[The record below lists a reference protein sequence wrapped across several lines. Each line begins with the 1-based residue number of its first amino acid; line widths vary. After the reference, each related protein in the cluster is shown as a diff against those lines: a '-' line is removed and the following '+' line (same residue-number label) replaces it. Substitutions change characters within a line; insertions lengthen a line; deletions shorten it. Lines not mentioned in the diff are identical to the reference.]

1 MAKKALL
8 KDHDNI
14 EILPITRGE
23 LVLDSSGNPALRSTE
38 FLATTSQPGLMSA
51 EDKYKI
57 LNMQASSVANALTL
71 KINNGSTEGT
81 NLYTF
86 NGSAAKTLNIV
97 AGDNIT
103 LTPTAGALSI
113 SASIPATIDA
123 YTKAES
129 DAKYLPLTGGRLS
142 AYSWL
147 PLTLQGNNK
156 DFTGL
161 GFSNNGNT
169 AAYLVYM
176 GDKSWKLTNEDWS
189 WDAYII
195 HSGNISSYLPT
206 IPTVTDYYW
215 ANVKISNES
224 NSTTTPTFGN
234 INVSGNATATT
245 FIGNLDGTYVNK
257 LTGYTKATSV
267 SAIATTDSLNTALGK
282 LELKA
287 DTAYTLVAGAYDGD
301 GTIENLAEILKVL
314 EGIKDTETIKAI
326 VGKYLPLT
334 GGTIKN
340 GQERIPLK
348 IDTDNEWGP
357 ELQLQYKGV
366 TKAWIGIIP
375 KDNYSSYGAYMCYNE
390 ADTAFLLGSDKKPYF
405 CTSSS
410 HLAPKYEILHAG
422 NAGISNG
429 TITINGVSIT
439 PLTSLPDHDHA
450 YLKPNVGI
458 GTYTPVEALDVAGNI
473 RSVNILLSKQNGNSN
488 HWYYARI
495 GVVNEQ
501 SSPIYLNPAMVFY
514 TMNNTHEAGTEVER
528 MRITSAGRVGIN
540 TSNPTTALEVAGD
553 ILSKG
558 YYLKEASTVTPVNMF
573 GWYIWQNTVQFTKR
587 DTNNTYVKELLG
599 INMTT
604 ETTTVTGTFKVSG
617 NSTITGNLN
626 IDGGTDTYRKI
637 SIGSETSGRHVAIH
651 NSAGF
656 TIDGTSAGRIAELSL
671 YESSSRLGGIG
682 VYSGGPI
689 YIDSSAGVHKIA
701 LENLTTITKT
711 LTVTKDW
718 MDTGIKSS
726 DLTTGTYAVQVYV
739 HSSADGIWY
748 GYWSGMMSWYSSST
762 NDTRSDEI
770 LLHNS
775 GHAVGPHI
783 YLRTIQSLNTDG
795 RNLRLQIAASKTL
808 TSASYTF
815 KFKKLI

>member
-23 LVLDSSGNPALRSTE
+23 LVLDSSGNQALHSTE

-71 KINNGSTEGT
+71 KINGGSTEGT

-97 AGDNIT
+97 AGSNIT
-103 LTPTAGALSI
+103 LTPSTNTLTIA
-113 SASIPATIDA
+113 ASIPDTIDA
-123 YTKAES
+123 YTKTES
-129 DAKYLPLTGGRLS
+129 DARYLPLVGGRLT

-147 PLTLQGNNK
+147 PLVLQGNNK

-334 GGTIKN
+334 GGTIYNSNVATPLYIKGSGTSAYIGFQDKDTKN
-340 GQERIPLK
+340 MGFIGMTGENSLK
-348 IDTDNEWGP
+348 FCKSNGT
-357 ELQLQYKGV
+357 
-366 TKAWIGIIP
+366 T
-375 KDNYSSYGAYMCYNE
+375 SY
-390 ADTAFLLGSDKKPYF
+390 D
-405 CTSSS
+405 
-410 HLAPKYEILHAG
+410 ILHSG
-422 NAGISNG
+422 NTSITNG
-429 TITINGVSIT
+429 TITINGISIT
-439 PLTSLPDHDHA
+439 PLTQHQD
-450 YLKPNVGI
+450 
-458 GTYTPVEALDVAGNI
+458 
-473 RSVNILLSKQNGNSN
+473 LSN
-488 HWYYARI
+488 Y
-495 GVVNEQ
+495 VT
-501 SSPIYLNPAMVFY
+501 LN
-514 TMNNTHEAGTEVER
+514 
-528 MRITSAGRVGIN
+528 
-540 TSNPTTALEVAGD
+540 
-553 ILSKG
+553 
-558 YYLKEASTVTPVNMF
+558 
-573 GWYIWQNTVQFTKR
+573 
-587 DTNNTYVKELLG
+587 TNQ
-599 INMTT
+599 
-604 ETTTVTGTFKVSG
+604 
-617 NSTITGNLN
+617 TITGEKTFATNILTISNPNSGDATLKFYRGGNTAWTIVDTGGNLKFN
-626 IDGGTDTYRKI
+626 ELTSNTTRLVLY
-637 SIGSETSGRHVAIH
+637 ETSQGG
-651 NSAGF
+651 SAAFAGSVSATGF
-656 TIDGTSAGRIAELSL
+656 SKSGSSDSYILLGAGGHKLISDFVLSTDFASKELTS
-671 YESSSRLGGIG
+671 
-682 VYSGGPI
+682 
-689 YIDSSAGVHKIA
+689 
-701 LENLTTITKT
+701 NLTTITKT

-718 MDTGIKSS
+718 MDTGIKHT
-726 DLTTGTYAVQVYV
+726 DLATGTYVVQVSMTSPSNSIWLGIWSGV
-739 HSSADGIWY
+739 MSWTSTADG
-748 GYWSGMMSWYSSST
+748 T
-762 NDTRSDEI
+762 NGTDSDEI
-770 LLHNS
+770 LLHRAS
-775 GHAVGPHI
+775 HACNDRTI
-783 YLRTIQSLNTDG
+783 YLRTLNSVGSAGTH
-795 RNLRLQIAASKTL
+795 LRLQIAASTNL